1 MTRCANGGEGGIRTL
16 GCLTTTSDFESG
28 AFNHSATSPDHFARP
43 EGTASAPECKA
54 RLTMSPENCSC
65 IQRRVVICGVVM
77 QILSVLI
84 GLVCAVLLV
93 PGLIPLLGWLQW
105 AVLAGCVL
113 GIIVGS
119 FCQRK
124 IGLTINVAVALVAAL
139 RLFLGGGLF

>member
-1 MTRCANGGEGGIRTL
+1 MGVQ
-16 GCLTTTSDFESG
+16 
-28 AFNHSATSPDHFARP
+28 
-43 EGTASAPECKA
+43 
-54 RLTMSPENCSC
+54 NCSC
-65 IQRRVVICGVVM
+65 NQRWQVVFGFVM

-84 GLVCAVLLV
+84 GLVCAALLV

-113 GIIVGS
+113 GIICGS

-139 RLFLGGGLF
+139 RLFLGGGVF

>member
-1 MTRCANGGEGGIRTL
+1 M
-16 GCLTTTSDFESG
+16 
-28 AFNHSATSPDHFARP
+28 AR
-43 EGTASAPECKA
+43 
-54 RLTMSPENCSC
+54 ENCSC
-65 IQRRVVICGVVM
+65 IHRRLVVFGGVM

-113 GIIVGS
+113 GIITGS
-119 FCQRK
+119 FCKRK

-139 RLFLGGGLF
+139 RLFLGGGIF

>member
-1 MTRCANGGEGGIRTL
+1 MV
-16 GCLTTTSDFESG
+16 
-28 AFNHSATSPDHFARP
+28 
-43 EGTASAPECKA
+43 
-54 RLTMSPENCSC
+54 PENCSC
-65 IQRRVVICGVVM
+65 IHGRLVVFGGVM

-84 GLVCAVLLV
+84 GLVCAALLV

-105 AVLAGCVL
+105 GVLAGCVL

-124 IGLTINVAVALVAAL
+124 VGLTINVAVALVAAL

>member
-1 MTRCANGGEGGIRTL
+1 M
-16 GCLTTTSDFESG
+16 D
-28 AFNHSATSPDHFARP
+28 
-43 EGTASAPECKA
+43 
-54 RLTMSPENCSC
+54 PENCSC
-65 IQRRVVICGVVM
+65 VPGRVGIIEGVM

-105 AVLAGCVL
+105 AVLAGCVV
-113 GIIVGS
+113 GIIAGS

>member
-1 MTRCANGGEGGIRTL
+1 
-16 GCLTTTSDFESG
+16 
-28 AFNHSATSPDHFARP
+28 
-43 EGTASAPECKA
+43 
-54 RLTMSPENCSC
+54 MSPENCSC
-65 IQRRVVICGVVM
+65 IQRRVVIFDIAM

-105 AVLAGCVL
+105 AVLAGGVV
-113 GIIVGS
+113 GIIAGS

-139 RLFLGGGLF
+139 RLFLGGGVF

>member
-1 MTRCANGGEGGIRTL
+1 M
-16 GCLTTTSDFESG
+16 
-28 AFNHSATSPDHFARP
+28 PP
-43 EGTASAPECKA
+43 EI
-54 RLTMSPENCSC
+54 CSC
-65 IQRRVVICGVVM
+65 IQRRLVICVVVM

-113 GIIVGS
+113 GIIFGS

-124 IGLTINVAVALVAAL
+124 IGLTINVTVALVAAL
-139 RLFLGGGLF
+139 RLFLGGGFV

>member
-1 MTRCANGGEGGIRTL
+1 MA
-16 GCLTTTSDFESG
+16 
-28 AFNHSATSPDHFARP
+28 
-43 EGTASAPECKA
+43 
-54 RLTMSPENCSC
+54 PENCSC
-65 IQRRVVICGVVM
+65 IHRRLVVFGDVM
-77 QILSVLI
+77 QIISVLI

-113 GIIVGS
+113 GIIIGS

-139 RLFLGGGLF
+139 RLFLGGGIF